1 MLCCGKIKHRMTVQN
16 FIKKRPYL
24 VWSVQ
29 NYQNLSEEA
38 IVEAVLN
45 YGDFDDVKKL
55 ISLLGLK
62 KTAEI
67 FRKDSRRT
75 RSNYRPNIKNYF
87 NLYFKKYA

>member
-1 MLCCGKIKHRMTVQN
+1 MTVQN

-67 FRKDSRRT
+67 FRKDSQRT

-87 NLYFKKYA
+87 DLYFKKYA

>member
-1 MLCCGKIKHRMTVQN
+1 MTVQN

-29 NYQNLSEEA
+29 NYQSLSEEA

-67 FRKDSRRT
+67 FRKDSQRT

-87 NLYFKKYA
+87 DLYFKKYA